1 MRSVGVEVVGFRDL
15 AELAQV
21 HDGQHVSD
29 VLGNGEVMGDEDQG
43 QSVLG
48 LEVAKQVEDLCLDTD
63 VERTDR
69 FIADENLGA
78 EDQAPSDGNPLSLT
92 T

>member
-21 HDGQHVSD
+21 HDGHHVTD
-29 VLGNGEVMGDEDQG
+29 VLDNGEVMGDEDQG

-48 LEVAKQVEDLCLDTD
+48 LEVAKQV
-63 VERTDR
+63 
-69 FIADENLGA
+69 
-78 EDQAPSDGNPLSLT
+78 
-92 T
+92 